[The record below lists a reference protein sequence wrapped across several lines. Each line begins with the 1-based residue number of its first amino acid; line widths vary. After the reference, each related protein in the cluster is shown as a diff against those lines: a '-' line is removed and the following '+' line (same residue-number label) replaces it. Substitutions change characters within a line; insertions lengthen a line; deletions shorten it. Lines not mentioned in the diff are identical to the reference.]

1 MTYTN
6 INGVQMDNVLAQ
18 SIPRIR
24 HDVLKRDRDKV
35 LVVDGREGTGK
46 SVFAMQLAKS
56 LDADFSADKIFFNHE
71 TFIKG
76 LKDPN
81 RKKGDCIL
89 LDEAFSSASSR
100 ASMSSINRA
109 MITVATEM
117 RQLNLFVIIV
127 LPSFF
132 DLDKYF
138 AIWRCET
145 LFHVYFNKQGKR
157 GQYIIFP
164 FNKKKYLYINGKK
177 HYTYGCVKSPYP
189 PCQFTKTY
197 VVDEA
202 EYRAKK
208 ARAFRK
214 REISDNMKKVK
225 DRFVILLNYLK
236 TRHQTTDKEM
246 GEVLG
251 IDSDTVQKYRTGKR

>member
-1 MTYTN
+1 MAK
-6 INGVQMDNVLAQ
+6 INGVYIDDILAKQ
-18 SIPRIR
+18 VERIR

-46 SVFAMQLAKS
+46 SVFAMQLAKA
-56 LDADFSADKIFFNHE
+56 LDKDFNVNKIFFNHE
-71 TFIKG
+71 TFIQG

-145 LFHVYFNKQGKR
+145 LFHVYFNKQGLR

-164 FNKKKYLYINGKK
+164 FNKKKMLYIKGKK
-177 HYTYGCVKSPYP
+177 HYSYGVCKSPYP
-189 PCQFTKTY
+189 PCKFPKTY
-197 VVDEA
+197 VIDEQA
-202 EYRAKK
+202 YRLKK
-208 ARAFRK
+208 AQAFRK
-214 REISDNMKKVK
+214 REQTDRELKHKERLVKCLMFMHSKFDQSDEQMA
-225 DRFVILLNYLK
+225 
-236 TRHQTTDKEM
+236 EM
-246 GEVLG
+246 LG
-251 IDSDTVQKYRTGKR
+251 IDRTMVQKLRTGVR